1 MHKWERMNWF
11 KLGQPKK
18 CREKTKIT
26 LIDVIKNEMTIKEK
40 TEGMTSYR

>member
-1 MHKWERMNWF
+1 MGKNE
-11 KLGQPKK
+11 LIQIGATKK
-18 CREKTKIT
+18 IREKTEIA